1 MTSPIETEALKAVI
15 PRTWHALLA
24 RFNTPTAVQISG
36 IPPIMAGRPVLLIA
50 PTAAGK
56 TEAYTAPVAEK
67 ILSSRETL
75 SAWIVSPTRAL
86 VNDLSRRITPRLAAL
101 GLRTGRRT
109 GERKEI
115 SGAEPPHVVITT
127 PESLDSIL
135 ARTPSILSRS
145 RFMVLDEVH
154 MLAGT
159 PRGDQLA
166 CLMSRVRKVAPNIQL
181 IGSSATVDDPKDISH
196 RYLGDDAEIIQ
207 IPGVRPI
214 LSEFIA
220 GGAAGLAKALH
231 RLTEQPDGIRK
242 ALVFVRRR
250 ADAERLFSEFKG
262 RRPFGDSV
270 FLHHGSLS
278 RQKRETVERR
288 MLTGTA
294 GLCFATTTLE
304 VGIDIGDI
312 DLVVLAGLPPDV
324 SSLLQRI
331 GRGSRRSS
339 VARVCCMI
347 ENDAQRLRYEHLI
360 EAAREGRLLGG
371 HHNFCPSV
379 LAQQCLGL
387 LLQTPNKWITAR
399 AMSSR
404 LPAWLK
410 QTEWPDRL
418 PELLDHLAA
427 RGWLQPSGRGR
438 YSIGEKLEKAFEQ
451 GLVHTNI
458 DDGQQVIEVVDQNTL
473 QVIGSLPRPTAGDG
487 PVMLNGRRLRI
498 SRSLSRSRV
507 LAADTHEQASLKIP
521 AARGPS
527 TSTALAR
534 DFARFIGLNPHAVPI
549 VPMENGGVAF
559 FHFLGDLWGCLMGGL
574 IEDRTGTRPIAG
586 NAFCLL
592 LSSVPQIFPLNA
604 RSEDILATALRHRKR
619 LLRFIVEGP
628 WVKHIPPEWRSRHLL
643 DCLDIEEFRDVLQT
657 VEIQN
662 PAPAALQSILNGLA
676 PPQNR

>member
-1 MTSPIETEALKAVI
+1 MTNHSEIENLKAVI
-15 PRTWHALLA
+15 PRSWYTLLA
-24 RFNTPTAVQISG
+24 GFNTPTAVQIHG
-36 IPPIMAGRPVLLIA
+36 IPSIMAGGPVLLIA

-56 TEAYTAPVAEK
+56 TEAYTAPLAEK
-67 ILSSRETL
+67 ILAGRQNL

-86 VNDLSRRITPRLAAL
+86 VNDLARRITPRLAAL

-115 SGAEPPHVVITT
+115 SGAEPPHMVITT

-166 CLMSRVRKVAPNIQL
+166 CLISRVRMVAPDIQL
-181 IGSSATVDDPKDISH
+181 IGSSATVDDPEDISR
-196 RYLGDDAEIIQ
+196 RYLGDNAEIIK

-214 LSEFIA
+214 FAEFIE
-220 GGAAGLAKALH
+220 GGAAGLAGALH
-231 RLTEQPDGIRK
+231 RLTQQPDGVRK

-250 ADAERLFSEFKG
+250 ADAERLFSAFKG
-262 RRPFGDSV
+262 RRPFGGSV

-278 RQKRETVERR
+278 RSRRETVERR

-339 VARVCCMI
+339 VMRVCCMV
-347 ENDAQRLRYEHLI
+347 ENDAERLRYEHLI
-360 EAAREGRLLGG
+360 EAAREGRLLRG

-387 LLQTPNKWITAR
+387 LEQTPNKWITAG

-404 LPAWLK
+404 LPDWLK
-410 QTEWPDRL
+410 QTEWPERL
-418 PELLDHLAA
+418 PELLEHLAA
-427 RGWLQPSGRGR
+427 LGWLYPSGHGR
-438 YSIGEKLEKAFEQ
+438 YTIGEKLEQAFER

-458 DDGQQVIEVVDQNTL
+458 DTDQHVIELVDQDTL
-473 QVIGSLPRPTAGDG
+473 QVIGSLPRFTANDG
-487 PVMLNGRRLRI
+487 PVLLNGRRLKI
-498 SRSLSRSRV
+498 SRSLGRSKA
-507 LAADTHEQASLKIP
+507 LAADTDGRAALKVP
-521 AARGPS
+521 AGRGPS
-527 TSTALAR
+527 TSTAQAR
-534 DFARFIGLNPHAVPI
+534 DFARFIGLNTHAVPI
-549 VPMENGGVAF
+549 VQMENGLVAF
-559 FHFLGDLWGCLMGGL
+559 FHFLGDLWGCLLGGL
-574 IEDRTGTRPIAG
+574 IEDLTGTRPIAG

-592 LSSVPQIFPLNA
+592 LKSVPEIFPLNA
-604 RSEDILATALRHRKR
+604 PSEDIPATALRHRKR
-619 LLRFIVEGP
+619 LLRFILEGP
-628 WVKHIPPEWRSRHLL
+628 WAKHIPPEWRTRHLL
-643 DCLDIEEFRDVLQT
+643 DCLDIEEFRNVLQT
-657 VEIQN
+657 FEIQN
-662 PAPAALQSILNGLA
+662 PAPPGLERILTSLA
-676 PPQNR
+676 SSLL

>member
-1 MTSPIETEALKAVI
+1 MTNPIEIEALKAVI

-24 RFNTPTAVQISG
+24 RFNTPTAVQLSG
-36 IPPIMAGRPVLLIA
+36 IPPIMAGGPVLLIA

-56 TEAYTAPVAEK
+56 TETYTAPVAEK
-67 ILSSRETL
+67 ILSGREPL

-109 GERKEI
+109 GERREI
-115 SGAEPPHVVITT
+115 SGAEPPHIVMTT

-166 CLMSRVRKVAPNIQL
+166 CLISRLRKVAPDIQL
-181 IGSSATVDDPKDISH
+181 IGSSATVDDPKDISR
-196 RYLGDDAEIIQ
+196 RYLGDEAEIIQ

-214 LSEFIA
+214 LAEFIA
-220 GGAAGLAKALH
+220 GGVAGLAGALH
-231 RLTEQPDGIRK
+231 RLTKQPDGVRK

-250 ADAERLFSEFKG
+250 ADAERLFSAFKS

-278 RQKRETVERR
+278 RQRREAVERR

-331 GRGSRRSS
+331 GRGSRRSRI
-339 VARVCCMI
+339 ARVGCMI

-371 HHNFCPSV
+371 RHNFCPSV

-387 LLQTPNKWITAR
+387 LVQTPNKWITAG

-404 LPAWLK
+404 LPGWLK
-410 QTEWPDRL
+410 QTGWPDRL
-418 PELLDHLAA
+418 PELLNHLAA
-427 RGWLQPSGRGR
+427 LGWLPPSGRGR

-458 DDGQQVIEVVDQNTL
+458 DDGRQGIEVVDQDTL
-473 QVIGSLPRPTAGDG
+473 QVIGSLPRHTAGDE

-507 LAADTHEQASLKIP
+507 LAADTRERASLKIP

-534 DFARFIGLNPHAVPI
+534 DFARFIGLNTDTVPI
-549 VPMENGGVAF
+549 VPMENGVVAL
-559 FHFLGDLWGCLMGGL
+559 FHFLGDLWGCLLGGM

-592 LSSVPQIFPLNA
+592 LRSVPPIFPLNA
-604 RSEDILATALRHRKR
+604 RNEEILATALRHRKR

-628 WVKHIPPEWRSRHLL
+628 WVKHIPPEWRRCHLL
-643 DCLDIEEFRDVLQT
+643 DCLDIEEFRNVLQT
-657 VEIQN
+657 LEIQN
-662 PAPAALQSILNGLA
+662 PAPPALQSILTGLA
-676 PPQNR
+676 PSLV